1 MVRGQDA
8 IDARSRLRCGAAD
21 DREPPPES
29 FRSITRDAR
38 PLQERP
44 QFARAV
50 ETNVTR
56 LDPAEDGIGDA
67 RGAQIRARI
76 ADDEPA
82 SARKNSTHLSHRT
95 ERIGVMVER
104 VGAKDGR
111 ERAVTEGKLLGIG
124 DEESNALD
132 GPRQLGRPSDHL
144 RGEVHPTTNFATG
157 PAAREAAPVPHPT
170 SRSTSSPVRSRAAR
184 DACCTGSRHRDV
196 APPS

>member
-1 MVRGQDA
+1 
-8 IDARSRLRCGAAD
+8 
-21 DREPPPES
+21 
-29 FRSITRDAR
+29 
-38 PLQERP
+38 
-44 QFARAV
+44 
-50 ETNVTR
+50 VTR

-144 RGEVHPTTNFATG
+144 RGEVHPDDELRHGT
-157 PAAREAAPVPHPT
+157 R
-170 SRSTSSPVRSRAAR
+170 RS
-184 DACCTGSRHRDV
+184 
-196 APPS
+196 